1 MNHFLEDLLRYFA
14 RFGAVEEAAMK
25 RDRNG
30 VPRGFAFII
39 YMETASVEKV
49 MQSGSHVLN
58 NRKIDP
64 KRARSENTNGK
75 ARPRKIFVK
84 NSKACSEEELREYFG
99 HFGEVCLIT
108 HNFGSF

>member
-1 MNHFLEDLLRYFA
+1 
-14 RFGAVEEAAMK
+14 MK

-84 NSKACSEEELREYFG
+84 NSKACSEEELREYFV
-99 HFGEVCLIT
+99 HFGEVCL
-108 HNFGSF
+108 NFVEVFFVMQNLRCCFL